1 MALAGGDAS
10 CVVAPGC
17 VPPRFASRFGP
28 SGYLAGRKVL
38 DVIATGLVAVG
49 AVLMVVA
56 LVTAGRLVGELPGGT
71 VRRQWQVLATL
82 IFFFVAAYVAY
93 LVIDA
98 ADRTS
103 FTDLLV
109 PAAYFLGG
117 YFVVLVTL
125 VSLQTARDVRRVA
138 VLEEQSIT
146 DPLMGIYNR
155 RHLDRRLEE
164 EVGKARRYGLPLSVL
179 LLDLDHFKLI
189 NDEHGHA
196 VGDRA
201 LATLGALML
210 DAVRK
215 ADIVT
220 RYGGE
225 EILVLAPHT
234 SLEEGCLLAERL
246 RTSVESAPLVPGSEI
261 KDGRSLHAK
270 VSVGVAAL
278 GPDVPDGPALLKAA
292 DDALYRAK
300 REGRNRV
307 IAAREGAA
315 A

>member
-1 MALAGGDAS
+1 M
-10 CVVAPGC
+10 
-17 VPPRFASRFGP
+17 
-28 SGYLAGRKVL
+28 L
-38 DVIATGLVAVG
+38 DLIATGLVAVG

-56 LVTAGRLVGELPGGT
+56 LVTAGRLISDLPSGT
-71 VRRQWQVLATL
+71 VRRQWQVLAGL

-93 LVIDA
+93 LVTQSNE
-98 ADRTS
+98 RESLTE
-103 FTDLLV
+103 LLV

-146 DPLMGIYNR
+146 DPLMGVYNR

-164 EVGKARRYGLPLSVL
+164 ELGKAKRYGLPLSAL
-179 LLDLDHFKLI
+179 LLDLDHFKTI

-196 VGDRA
+196 VGDEVLRA
-201 LATLGALML
+201 FGNLLL

-225 EILVLAPHT
+225 EVLVLAPHT
-234 SLEEGCLLAERL
+234 SLAEGGLLAERL
-246 RTSVESAPLVPGSEI
+246 RSSVASKPLVAGSETR
-261 KDGRSLHAK
+261 DGRPLHAT
-270 VSVGVAAL
+270 VSIGVAAL
-278 GPDVPDGPALLKAA
+278 RPEIKDAPSLLKAA

-307 IAAREGAA
+307 VMASEAA
-315 A
+315 AV